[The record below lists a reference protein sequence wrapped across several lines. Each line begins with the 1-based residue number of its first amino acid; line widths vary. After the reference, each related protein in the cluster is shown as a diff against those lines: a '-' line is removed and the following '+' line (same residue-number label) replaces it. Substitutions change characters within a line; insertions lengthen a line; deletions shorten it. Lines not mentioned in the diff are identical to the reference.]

1 MIGLQLQPLNF
12 TSKRWKFQARVHLV
26 YCCTPLDNW
35 QCLPFYLQARLL
47 RHLITCL
54 ASWDPNLFSFWG
66 SFILKQILEKKAP
79 CPLAMRFVL
88 RLKLCLCSGSNW
100 GSIWATL
107 ALEATLSYPSSL
119 IKSVDSSPVFC
130 GLSKLKLASSF
141 PNISKIV
148 SSISLNTSLKIKSSL
163 ASAVPWYWWAI
174 SSD

>member
-35 QCLPFYLQARLL
+35 QCLPFYLEARLL

-54 ASWDPNLFSFWG
+54 ASWDPMLFSF
-66 SFILKQILEKKAP
+66 FLKQILEKKAP

-119 IKSVDSSPVFC
+119 IKSVDSSSVFC
-130 GLSKLKLASSF
+130 GVGKLKLASSF
-141 PNISKIV
+141 PKISKIV
-148 SSISLNTSLKIKSSL
+148 SSISFNTSLKIKSSL
-163 ASAVPWYWWAI
+163 ASAVPWYRRAI